1 MTAIIKRELKAY
13 FASPLGYIFLAGFLI
28 FSGIFFYL
36 CNLIYATADM
46 SELFSF
52 LFTLSLLLL
61 PLLTMRLMSE
71 EKKQKTDQLL
81 LTSPVSLTGLVLGKF
96 LAAFLMFLLG
106 LSITLLYA
114 VILSVYADPGWA
126 SVFGNFLG
134 LSFVGG
140 AIIAIGLFISSLT
153 ESQVVS
159 AIGTY
164 AAVILV
170 LMIDLFSGFIP
181 IDFLST
187 ALGSLSFFQR
197 YSEFTLGLFNLEH
210 ILFFFSVYA
219 VFIFLTVRILDK
231 KRWN

>member
-1 MTAIIKRELKAY
+1 MIAIIKRELKAY
-13 FASPLGYIFLAGFLI
+13 FSAPTGYIFLAGFFI
-28 FSGIFFYL
+28 FSGVFLYL

-46 SELFSF
+46 SELYSL

-81 LTSPVSLTGLVLGKF
+81 LTSPVSLSGLVFGKF
-96 LAAFLMFLLG
+96 LAAFLMYMIG
-106 LSITLLYA
+106 LSITLIYA
-114 VILSVYADPGWA
+114 LVLAVYTSPGWA
-126 SVFGNFLG
+126 MVFGNYIG
-134 LSFVGG
+134 LAFVGG

-153 ESQVVS
+153 ESQVVA

-170 LMIDLFSGFIP
+170 LMIDLFAAYIP

-187 ALGSLSFFQR
+187 ALMSLSFFNR

-210 ILFFFSVYA
+210 MIFFFSVYA